1 MGLFFVVVVVFCLF
15 MFRGEQRGCE
25 MEKERSA
32 MDDAVKGF
40 GEVGDRGKGQA

>member
-1 MGLFFVVVVVFCLF
+1 

-25 MEKERSA
+25 MEKGRSP